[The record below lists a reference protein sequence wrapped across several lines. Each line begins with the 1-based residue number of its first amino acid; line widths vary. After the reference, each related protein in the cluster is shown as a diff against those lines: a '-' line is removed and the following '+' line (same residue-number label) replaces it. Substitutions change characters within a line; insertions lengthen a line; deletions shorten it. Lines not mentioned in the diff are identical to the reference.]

1 MQQYLDRPLA
11 ALVLA
16 AVIALA
22 PGGAAGAQDL
32 GWLLGRG
39 GPSYALDG
47 IARRGQDT
55 SICEPEA
62 MVAYRGTS
70 IRYSGT
76 VRVHPAFRE
85 RLPELER
92 VASEVATE
100 IYGRAPHRLLHA
112 GAYNCRSVRGRSTR
126 LSEHALGNALDVRG
140 FTFRALPRRAAA
152 PDGLPRALRRGF
164 TVTLGQ
170 HWHADGEIGARHQRF
185 LRELVRRLA
194 REDVFRVIYGPAH
207 PGHRN
212 HFHFDMSPFRWIHV

>member
-1 MQQYLDRPLA
+1 MKSNGRIAALGCALLA
-11 ALVLA
+11 AMA
-16 AVIALA
+16 IASSA
-22 PGGAAGAQDL
+22 HAQMDL
-32 GWLLGRG
+32 GWLLGRR

-47 IARRGQDT
+47 ITRRGQDT

-62 MVAYRGTS
+62 MVAYRGTNL
-70 IRYSGT
+70 RYSGT
-76 VRVHPAFRE
+76 VRVHPAFLE

-92 VASEVATE
+92 VANDVATE

-112 GAYNCRSVRGRSTR
+112 GAYNCRPVRGRRDR

-140 FTFRALPRRAAA
+140 FTFRALPRRAGA
-152 PDGLPRALRRGF
+152 PEGLPRPLRRGF

-170 HWHADGEIGARHQRF
+170 HWEATGTTGEVHQRF